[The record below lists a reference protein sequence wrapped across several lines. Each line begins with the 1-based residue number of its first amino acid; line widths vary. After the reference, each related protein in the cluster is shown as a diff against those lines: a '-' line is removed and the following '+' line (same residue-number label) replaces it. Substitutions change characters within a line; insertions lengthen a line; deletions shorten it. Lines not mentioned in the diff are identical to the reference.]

1 MDLNGSQALN
11 LSSKNSSM
19 QQQRNNNS
27 NNGNNDRSKFNKNQ
41 QQQSQHNFDVLS
53 PFGGDINAAVAALA
67 HASGAGNQNDVAALA
82 SVAANFS
89 ALAKLNPQNLAAILQ
104 LQQHQHLMNPS
115 SSLAPPPPPPVHQT
129 SMSQMN
135 MGGGIPNIG
144 NNNIS
149 SGSIGG
155 GNNNNNSN
163 NKPNYTRYQQ
173 LLSVIDEMGK
183 DLRTTYLGNKNSAER
198 LKRGIASAR
207 VLVKDCQMECD
218 RNTKQ

>member
-19 QQQRNNNS
+19 QQQQQRNSNS

-41 QQQSQHNFDVLS
+41 QQQLQHNFDVLS
-53 PFGGDINAAVAALA
+53 PFGGDINQAVAALA
-67 HASGAGNQNDVAALA
+67 AASGGNQSDVATLA

-104 LQQHQHLMNPS
+104 LQQHQHIMNPS
-115 SSLAPPPPPPVHQT
+115 LSLAPPPPPPVHQT
-129 SMSQMN
+129 SMSQLN

-144 NNNIS
+144 SNNIS
-149 SGSIGG
+149 SGSGG
-155 GNNNNNSN
+155 NNNSN